1 MSSLIKTLSTINKYI
16 CTVLLITMVSVVFA
30 NTVLRYFF
38 SSGIIMTE
46 ELVRYLFL
54 WAIYLGVISVWFTRG
69 HIRVTTV
76 TDRLTPHGRI
86 KCSIFFEL
94 VSVIVLLVLGVG
106 AFEYFLDTTT
116 VGQATGLPY
125 SVLIF
130 SMVVGAFGCVVVSF
144 IHIKQDLALLKKSAE
159 ELLQMEKEAYEA
171 QLRGE

>member
-1 MSSLIKTLSTINKYI
+1 MESLIKTFSTINKYI
-16 CTVLLITMVSVVFA
+16 CTVLLLVMVGVVFA

-54 WAIYLGVISVWFTRG
+54 WAIYLGVVSVWFTRG

-76 TDRLTPHGRI
+76 TDRLSPHARI
-86 KCSIFFEL
+86 KCSMFFEL
-94 VSVIVLLVLGVG
+94 VSVIVLIVLGVG
-106 AFEYFLDTTT
+106 AFQYFMDTTT

-125 SVLIF
+125 SILIF
-130 SMVVGAFGCVVVSF
+130 AMVVGAFACVFVSF
-144 IHIKQDLALLKKSAE
+144 LHIKQDYALLSKSAE